1 MVVTSLGK
9 GGAERSAAILTNM
22 LASLGH
28 EVHVV
33 SIVNTIDFE
42 YSGTLLNLGL
52 IKEKQ
57 DSLLGKIKRFKV
69 FKRYLKKHQFDV
81 VIDNRTKTPNLREFS
96 IAFLLYDLSKT
107 IYVVRSYKI
116 ASYFPRS
123 KWLTKTII
131 KRLSAVVGVSEEI
144 CDAIRSQYPTSNV
157 ICIQNP
163 IQPFSTIVE
172 SDMNGKYI
180 LAYGRLDD
188 AVKNYSLLIDAYA
201 QSKLPESDY
210 KLLILGSGKD
220 EVLLKNKVKILH
232 LTEKVVF
239 KPFVKNPS
247 GYIKNAHFVC
257 LTSRVEGFPRTLVES
272 LSLGVPVISVD
283 CKSGPKEIIMHKK
296 NGLIVENF
304 NAKAFAEAMNSLI
317 FEVNLYDFCK
327 LNAPVSI
334 THLKFEVI
342 TTKWKQLLEQ
352 LN

>member
-9 GGAERSAAILTNM
+9 GGAERSAAILTHM

-69 FKRYLKKHQFDV
+69 FKRYLKTHQFDV
-81 VIDNRTKTPNLREFS
+81 VIDNRTKTPNLREFI

-116 ASYFPRS
+116 ANYFP
-123 KWLTKTII
+123 KN
-131 KRLSAVVGVSEEI
+131 KRLAKAIAKRLFAVVGVAEEI
-144 CDAIRSQYPTSNV
+144 CEAIRIKYAVDNV
-157 ICIQNP
+157 VSIQNP
-163 IQPFSTIVE
+163 IESFSTIAE
-172 SDMNGKYI
+172 SDMDTKYI

-188 AVKNYSLLIDAYA
+188 TVKNYSLLIDAYA
-201 QSKLPESDY
+201 QSKLPENNY
-210 KLLILGSGKD
+210 NLLILGSGKD
-220 EVLLKNKVKILH
+220 EALLKNKVKTHH
-232 LTEKVVF
+232 LTNKVVF

-247 GYIKNAHFVC
+247 GYIKKAHFVC

-283 CKSGPKEIIMHKK
+283 CKSGPKEIIIHKK

-304 NAKAFAEAMNSLI
+304 NAKAFAEAMNSFI
-317 FEVNLYDFCK
+317 FDVNLYDFCK
-327 LNAPVSI
+327 LNAPGSI
-334 THLKFEVI
+334 THLKFDVI
-342 TTKWKQLLEQ
+342 ATKWKQLLEQ